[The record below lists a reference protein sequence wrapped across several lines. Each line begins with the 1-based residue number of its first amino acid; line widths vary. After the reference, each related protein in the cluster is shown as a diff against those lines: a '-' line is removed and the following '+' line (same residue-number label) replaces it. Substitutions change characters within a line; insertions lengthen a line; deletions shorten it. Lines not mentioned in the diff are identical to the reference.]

1 MGQIFSYVIGILI
14 AALIVFGLHFG
25 MQVGSPAYA
34 RQVIVNKAAEKSL
47 DELEEIMSIGTR
59 SQRVAAITAIGQGH
73 DQLERRVAIIATTT
87 ADLDRSIGS
96 ICRLSIQRMG
106 DRAKPAIR
114 KLLASSDPEVVRS
127 ACGVVPPLGT
137 DGDEFGDRFMKLLR
151 EGDRLD
157 RHAVLFGMQEMSPEV
172 LVKGVD
178 AVIGE
183 LDDPD
188 FNTQCQA
195 CFVLRQM
202 GRGAE
207 PATKRLV
214 QLLQEGNVST
224 RSRACQALAAIGPVD
239 GYDIPGLIVGR
250 LKAYSFLEKA
260 RTLSAVAHLGPAADT
275 AEHRKAIQ
283 YLIDNPRYN
292 CVSEASLAYYGVT
305 GEKDAA
311 LRTLKNQL
319 RKRNG
324 RMAALE
330 CLGAMGDD
338 ASEAVPDILEF
349 LHDEDLAICET
360 AVLTLKNIGPTAEA
374 ALPRLEKMLTHDD
387 FLVAVAAQEAIDSI
401 SGKNTEP

>member
-59 SQRVAAITAIGQGH
+59 SQRVAAITAIGQGD

-137 DGDEFGDRFMKLLR
+137 DGDEFGDRFIKLLR

-224 RSRACQALAAIGPVD
+224 RSRACQALAAIGPV
-239 GYDIPGLIVGR
+239 
-250 LKAYSFLEKA
+250 
-260 RTLSAVAHLGPAADT
+260 AVTISPA
-275 AEHRKAIQ
+275 
-283 YLIDNPRYN
+283 
-292 CVSEASLAYYGVT
+292 
-305 GEKDAA
+305 
-311 LRTLKNQL
+311 
-319 RKRNG
+319 
-324 RMAALE
+324 
-330 CLGAMGDD
+330 
-338 ASEAVPDILEF
+338 
-349 LHDEDLAICET
+349 
-360 AVLTLKNIGPTAEA
+360 
-374 ALPRLEKMLTHDD
+374 
-387 FLVAVAAQEAIDSI
+387 
-401 SGKNTEP
+401 